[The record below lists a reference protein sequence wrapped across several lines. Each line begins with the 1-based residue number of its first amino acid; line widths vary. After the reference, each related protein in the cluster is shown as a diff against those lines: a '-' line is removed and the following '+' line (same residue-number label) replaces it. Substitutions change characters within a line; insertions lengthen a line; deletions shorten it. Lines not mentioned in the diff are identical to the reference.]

1 MNLVGN
7 AIKFTHAGKI
17 AVSVRQESTDASRV
31 VLLFNVRDTGIGI
44 PPAKHAEIFEPFTQA
59 DGSTTRKYGGTGLGL
74 SIASGLVKMMGG
86 RIWVESEPGAGATF
100 YFTSK
105 MGLSAEKQAQNSIP
119 RDHRNMRILL
129 AEDNSVNQRL
139 ATRVLEREGH
149 QVQVAASGREAIAL
163 LEHDE
168 FDLVLM
174 DIQMPDLDGLQT
186 TARIREME
194 RSSGK
199 RLPIVAMTA
208 QIGDSDRQRCLK
220 AGMDAYVSKPIRI
233 ADLMNLIES
242 VVPGGCFMETK
253 TDPKSVIQEQLAHLD
268 EELALTRVGGDFE
281 LLREVV
287 GLFLDDYP
295 RALEKIRSAVAA
307 NDPSGVE
314 HNAHSLKGSVST
326 FGATDVFESALALEK
341 QGRSGNLAGAVDSLK
356 GLEAALQALRPDLEA
371 LQAR

>member
-1 MNLVGN
+1 
-7 AIKFTHAGKI
+7 
-17 AVSVRQESTDASRV
+17 
-31 VLLFNVRDTGIGI
+31 
-44 PPAKHAEIFEPFTQA
+44 
-59 DGSTTRKYGGTGLGL
+59 
-74 SIASGLVKMMGG
+74 MMGG

-371 LQAR
+371 LQARY

>member
-1 MNLVGN
+1 
-7 AIKFTHAGKI
+7 
-17 AVSVRQESTDASRV
+17 
-31 VLLFNVRDTGIGI
+31 
-44 PPAKHAEIFEPFTQA
+44 
-59 DGSTTRKYGGTGLGL
+59 
-74 SIASGLVKMMGG
+74 
-86 RIWVESEPGAGATF
+86 
-100 YFTSK
+100 
-105 MGLSAEKQAQNSIP
+105 
-119 RDHRNMRILL
+119 
-129 AEDNSVNQRL
+129 
-139 ATRVLEREGH
+139 
-149 QVQVAASGREAIAL
+149 
-163 LEHDE
+163 
-168 FDLVLM
+168 
-174 DIQMPDLDGLQT
+174 
-186 TARIREME
+186 
-194 RSSGK
+194 
-199 RLPIVAMTA
+199 
-208 QIGDSDRQRCLK
+208 
-220 AGMDAYVSKPIRI
+220 
-233 ADLMNLIES
+233 
-242 VVPGGCFMETK
+242 METK